1 METWPEIG
9 RRGFNQPVTAS
20 RFDVDGYRMIQ
31 SDAWHQYA
39 WIWYP
44 LVLSLAVRIWEFRL
58 FPGDQLL
65 RSAVMLC
72 WLYLWARIE
81 ARHWGLCLTRNREI
95 HRWKCM
101 KTGTTLRLV
110 ACKIALLSVLL
121 ETPSQLRRGR
131 VWFGGLVFFRWNEW
145 EATYL
150 CNPQIHRKAHS
161 CYSWIASFLISW
173 TLMAVGQSWDCS
185 FQSMLW
191 DAHWLLQTSRR
202 SFFMQSHRLRFQ
214 EQFFIK
220 PKEKRMTG
228 E

>member
-31 SDAWHQYA
+31 SDAWHQCA

-58 FPGDQLL
+58 FPVDQLL
-65 RSAVMLC
+65 RSAVTLC

-95 HRWKCM
+95 HRWTKKYM

-110 ACKIALLSVLL
+110 ACKSALLSALL

-131 VWFGGLVFFRWNEW
+131 VWFGGPGFFFGETNGKPPTS
-145 EATYL
+145 AT
-150 CNPQIHRKAHS
+150 
-161 CYSWIASFLISW
+161 
-173 TLMAVGQSWDCS
+173 
-185 FQSMLW
+185 
-191 DAHWLLQTSRR
+191 RR
-202 SFFMQSHRLRFQ
+202 STG
-214 EQFFIK
+214 
-220 PKEKRMTG
+220 KRIA